1 MRPAL
6 DPAGHR
12 VPRTKPTCL
21 LHTWRPH
28 RQWPSVLVLLL
39 HQHHSSRN
47 LHLQY
52 LAKNQSTQR
61 YQSLITPGSNHPP
74 VLEPHMVLNPPL
86 MSALTTHTYSN
97 PREKEKK
104 RNKKKETP
112 TSDQKTKKG
121 KENDHL
127 KKTSLGPHRQGQR
140 LDTSKTKLCSSK
152 ERKRPIQSSKT
163 TKSSPCTYASFPWT
177 YATPPR
183 RMHVNYFTKQSSC
196 NSSALSGQTSQ
207 HHLRPVPNIWTEPAL

>member
-1 MRPAL
+1 
-6 DPAGHR
+6 
-12 VPRTKPTCL
+12 
-21 LHTWRPH
+21 
-28 RQWPSVLVLLL
+28 VLVLLL

-104 RNKKKETP
+104 RNKKKKL
-112 TSDQKTKKG
+112 QQAIK
-121 KENDHL
+121 
-127 KKTSLGPHRQGQR
+127 RQ
-140 LDTSKTKLCSSK
+140 
-152 ERKRPIQSSKT
+152 RKAKRTIT
-163 TKSSPCTYASFPWT
+163 
-177 YATPPR
+177 
-183 RMHVNYFTKQSSC
+183 
-196 NSSALSGQTSQ
+196 
-207 HHLRPVPNIWTEPAL
+207 